1 METKRIY
8 YIDGL
13 KGLAALSVFSWH
25 FTLSTGHIYMPMNE
39 LCNNPITKF
48 LIDGGLAVCM
58 FILLSGFSN
67 SLSMA
72 KKPITISNTKDTIV
86 KRYLRIAVP
95 IAPILIIIF
104 LMRCLGLMQN
114 YEFAEWASWERATDC
129 YNASTMNYSLPFRLL
144 KAILVS
150 PLGDTTGVEL
160 PTWMLRYIL
169 LGSYIILMLHILTHD
184 MKAKT
189 EIGIS
194 VFVMFLG
201 GYMLNLY
208 YIPMIAGF
216 LLFTLYP
223 FMQKSKYK
231 HIISIVSLALAIA
244 FYYFFPRLKFP
255 LNGILTAIFLFIT
268 IITNPYLQ
276 KLLSLGLF
284 KELGRISFMIYLVH
298 MPIICSFS
306 HFLFMH
312 LPIKNIDVLSLVVFI
327 ITTIVV
333 IVVAYF
339 ATVWIEEKWSKRI
352 INISLKRIHQ
362 RNETNG

>member
-67 SLSMA
+67 SLSIA
-72 KKPITISNTKDTIV
+72 KKSTTISNAKDTIV

-114 YEFAEWASWERATDC
+114 YEFAEWASWERATHS
-129 YNASTMNYSLPFRLL
+129 YSISTFNYLLPLRLI

-150 PLGDTTGVEL
+150 PMGDTTGLDL
-160 PTWMLRYIL
+160 PSWMLKYIL
-169 LGSYIILMLHILTHD
+169 LGSYIVLMLHIMTHG
-184 MKAKT
+184 MRMRNK
-189 EIGIS
+189 IGIAC
-194 VFVMFLG
+194 FVMFIC
-201 GYMLNLY
+201 GYMISPY

-216 LLFTLYP
+216 ILLIVNPYLLQTNY
-223 FMQKSKYK
+223 KY
-231 HIISIVSLALAIA
+231 IISIFSFGFAICC
-244 FYYFFPRLKFP
+244 YYFIPQIKFP
-255 LNGILTAIFLFIT
+255 LNGVITAIFLFIAVM
-268 IITNPYLQ
+268 TNPILQ
-276 KLLSLGLF
+276 KILSFGLF
-284 KELGRISFMIYLVH
+284 KKLGRVSFMVYLVH
-298 MPIICSFS
+298 MPIICSLS

-312 LPIKNIDVLSLVVFI
+312 IPIIDMATLSLIIYI

-333 IVVAYF
+333 IVVAYL
-339 ATVWIEEKWSKRI
+339 ATIWIEEKMSKSI
-352 INISLKRIHQ
+352 INRMLAKL
-362 RNETNG
+362 